1 MVSKLYQ
8 NEINYILFTELQDTM
23 ARVGADLK
31 QKVIDSM
38 KSTWNSFYQLAM
50 FHKQPSLEETVDKT
64 FQEQLEKQ
72 DNEEEPT
79 QESTNCPLGNLN
91 KGRRI
96 DYVLQEAPFEFI
108 NDYIFALQS
117 HVCYWESED
126 TILMLLKEIYSTMG
140 VTTDNQIPQ
149 QTMTIERP
157 TPSPQSVNIIQTTAA
172 QKATMGIDPTVQAQV
187 KMDLN
192 PPPTTGFIRKT

>member
-1 MVSKLYQ
+1 
-8 NEINYILFTELQDTM
+8 M

-50 FHKQPSLEETVDKT
+50 FHKQPSLEEEVDKT

-72 DNEEEPT
+72 QEAEEEPA
-79 QESTNCPLGNLN
+79 QEPVNCPLGNLN
-91 KGRRI
+91 RGRRV
-96 DYVLQEAPFEFI
+96 DYVLQEAPLEFI
-108 NDYIFALQS
+108 NEYIFALHS

-126 TILMLLKEIYSTMG
+126 TILLMLKEIYSSMG
-140 VTTDNQIPQ
+140 ATSDSQIPQ
-149 QTMTIERP
+149 QTMTIERA
-157 TPSPQSVNIIQTTAA
+157 TPSPNSVKKSHSPLA
-172 QKATMGIDPTVQAQV
+172 QVSQMGMDPTVPSQV
-187 KMDLN
+187 KGDLH

>member
-1 MVSKLYQ
+1 
-8 NEINYILFTELQDTM
+8 M

-50 FHKQPSLEETVDKT
+50 FHKQPSLEEEVDKT

-72 DNEEEPT
+72 QEVDEEPQ
-79 QESTNCPLGNLN
+79 QEPTNLSLGNLN

-96 DYVLQEAPFEFI
+96 DHVLQEAPFEFI
-108 NDYIFALQS
+108 NEYIFALQS

-126 TILMLLKEIYSTMG
+126 TILLILKEIYSSMG
-140 VTTDNQIPQ
+140 ATTDSQIPQ
-149 QTMTIERP
+149 QTMTIERR
-157 TPSPQSVNIIQTTAA
+157 PSTNSPNKTNTALT
-172 QKATMGIDPTVQAQV
+172 QVGMDPTAPPQVQNT
-187 KMDLN
+187 LH
-192 PPPTTGFIRKT
+192 PPPMSGFVRKT